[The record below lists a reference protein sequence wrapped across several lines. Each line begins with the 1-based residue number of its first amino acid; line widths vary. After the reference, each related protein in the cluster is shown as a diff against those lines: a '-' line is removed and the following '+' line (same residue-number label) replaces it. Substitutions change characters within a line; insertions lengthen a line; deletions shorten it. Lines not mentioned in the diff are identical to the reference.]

1 MIRRFLFVLLLLTI
15 SGNVMADPLYG
26 RENLAAFFAA
36 QVRARANGTPIK
48 IHIFGD
54 SKVAGI
60 GVTDGYRLDQ
70 LLAEYASRVGYPV
83 IVTYEGFGGQNSY
96 LWANNEDND
105 FVLEH
110 PDVDLL
116 IVDIGTNEG
125 YLGGATGGPQ
135 TEAETKANLL
145 AADARIRLSRSH
157 SSLSILYLGQ
167 TPANNW
173 ATAYNQ
179 TTERMQ
185 VVNGIMKEV
194 AEETNAGYFD
204 TLQLFTRAH
213 AEAGWMEQLPTPQ
226 YGDGNVHPG
235 NPLNLV
241 LTGELGKALFTMP
254 LKLLVGAEGLCTPAL
269 QNGWSAWTAPAATY
283 TPRAKLKDGVVT
295 LDGLIKPGT
304 MATQTILFSLPSGFR
319 PPVNRFFTVSVNNTG
334 GSRTVQILSG
344 GAVRLGGD
352 FAGDF
357 LSLDGISFRVD

>member
-1 MIRRFLFVLLLLTI
+1 MFRRFPILALLLLTFT
-15 SGNVMADPLYG
+15 GNVMADPLFG

-36 QVRARANGTPIK
+36 QVRSRTDGTPIK
-48 IHIFGD
+48 IHVFGD
-54 SKVAGI
+54 SKVAGV
-60 GVTDGYRLDQ
+60 GVTDGYRIDQ
-70 LLAEYASRVGYPV
+70 LISSASNGYPV
-83 IVTYEGFGGQNSY
+83 IVTYEGFGGQNSF

-110 PDVDLL
+110 PSTDLL
-116 IVDIGTNEG
+116 IVDIGTNESV
-125 YLGGATGGPQ
+125 GAGAQ

-173 ATAYNQ
+173 NPVYNQ
-179 TTERMQ
+179 TTEHMQ
-185 VVNGIMKEV
+185 IVNGIIKEV

-213 AEAGWMEQLPTPQ
+213 SEAGWMDQLPTPA

-235 NPLNLV
+235 NPMNIALV
-241 LTGELGKALFTMP
+241 GELGKVLFP
-254 LKLLVGAEGLCTPAL
+254 LPYKFPVTTDGVNMPAL
-269 QNGWSAWTAPAATY
+269 QSGWQTWTVGTTY
-283 TPRAKLKDGVVT
+283 APRATLKNGIVY
-295 LDGLIKPGT
+295 LDGLIKPG
-304 MATQTILFSLPSGFR
+304 ATATETVLFTLPAGYR
-319 PPVNRFFTVSVNNTG
+319 PAANRFFTVSVNNTG

-344 GAVRLGGD
+344 GAVRLGGA

>member
-1 MIRRFLFVLLLLTI
+1 
-15 SGNVMADPLYG
+15 MADPLYG

-36 QVRARANGTPIK
+36 QVRARTNGTPIR

-70 LLAEYASRVGYPV
+70 LLMSAANGYPIV
-83 IVTYEGFGGQNSY
+83 VTYEGFGGQNSY

-110 PDVDLL
+110 PGTDLL

-125 YLGGATGGPQ
+125 VGSGAQ

-145 AADARIRLSRSH
+145 AADARIRLSMSP
-157 SSLSILYLGQ
+157 SQLSILYLGQ
-167 TPANNW
+167 TPGNNW
-173 ATAYNQ
+173 NPVYNQ
-179 TTERMQ
+179 TTEHMQ
-185 VVNGIMKEV
+185 VVNGILKEV

-226 YGDGNVHPG
+226 YGGGNVHPG

-241 LTGELGKALFTMP
+241 LVGELGKALFPLAYKFPVLTDGVTMP
-254 LKLLVGAEGLCTPAL
+254 VL
-269 QNGWSAWTAPAATY
+269 QNGWTAWTAPAATY
-283 TPRAKLKDGVVT
+283 SPRATLKNGIVY
-295 LDGLIKPGT
+295 LDGLIKPG
-304 MATQTILFSLPSGFR
+304 ATASQTTIFQLPAGYR
-319 PPVNRFFTVSVNNTG
+319 PAVNRFVSVAVNNSG
-334 GSRTVQILSG
+334 ANRTLQILSG
-344 GAVRLGGD
+344 GVVRLGGD
-352 FAGDF
+352 FGGDF
-357 LSLDGISFRVD
+357 ISLDGISFRAD

>member
-1 MIRRFLFVLLLLTI
+1 MFRRFPIFALFLLTFT
-15 SGNVMADPLYG
+15 GNVMADPLFG

-36 QVRARANGTPIK
+36 QVRSRTNGTPIK

-54 SKVAGI
+54 SKVAGV

-70 LLAEYASRVGYPV
+70 LLSSASNGYPIV
-83 IVTYEGFGGQNSY
+83 VTYEGLGGQNSY
-96 LWANNEDND
+96 IWANNEDND

-110 PDVDLL
+110 PSTDLL

-125 YLGGATGGPQ
+125 LGPL
-135 TEAETKANLL
+135 TEAETKANFL

-173 ATAYNQ
+173 NPVYNQ
-179 TTERMQ
+179 TTEHMQ
-185 VVNGIMKEV
+185 IVNGIIKEV

-213 AEAGWMEQLPTPQ
+213 SEAGWMDQLPVPA

-235 NPLNLV
+235 NPMNIALV
-241 LTGELGKALFTMP
+241 GEIGKALFP
-254 LKLLVGAEGLCTPAL
+254 LPYKFPVTTDGVNMPAL
-269 QNGWSAWTAPAATY
+269 QNGWQAWTAPATSYA
-283 TPRAKLKDGVVT
+283 PRATLKNGIVY

-304 MATQTILFSLPSGFR
+304 VTDYTTLFTLPAGYR
-319 PPVNRFFTVSVNNTG
+319 PTVNRFISVATSNAG
-334 GSRTVQILSG
+334 GARQIQILAG
-344 GAVRLGGD
+344 GAVRLGESFG
-352 FAGDF
+352 GSYI
-357 LSLDGISFRVD
+357 SLDGISFRVD